1 MPRTPNSWRSTSDK
15 TDTCQFFKT
24 YFLTE
29 CVQVY
34 REHIKT
40 VAEATR
46 LNQELHKAKKE
57 EVEAEEGLLRWIT
70 SYFGL
75 LDK

>member
-1 MPRTPNSWRSTSDK
+1 MTVTL
-15 TDTCQFFKT
+15 CA
-24 YFLTE
+24 
-29 CVQVY
+29 QVY

-70 SYFGL
+70 TYFCL

>member
-1 MPRTPNSWRSTSDK
+1 MT
-15 TDTCQFFKT
+15 
-24 YFLTE
+24 
-29 CVQVY
+29 VQVY

-57 EVEAEEGLLRWIT
+57 EVEAEEGLLRWIQT
-70 SYFGL
+70 SHFFL
-75 LDK
+75 SVDN

>member
-1 MPRTPNSWRSTSDK
+1 MRL
-15 TDTCQFFKT
+15 CA
-24 YFLTE
+24 
-29 CVQVY
+29 QVY

-70 SYFGL
+70 CYLCLS
-75 LDK
+75 DK

>member
-1 MPRTPNSWRSTSDK
+1 MTVTL
-15 TDTCQFFKT
+15 CA
-24 YFLTE
+24 
-29 CVQVY
+29 QVY

-57 EVEAEEGLLRWIT
+57 EVEAEEGLLRSTTLMMIINIKKGKCLW
-70 SYFGL
+70 
-75 LDK
+75 

>member
-1 MPRTPNSWRSTSDK
+1 MSIFQNI
-15 TDTCQFFKT
+15 
-24 YFLTE
+24 FLDRVTL

-70 SYFGL
+70 SYFCL
-75 LDK
+75 LDE

>member
-1 MPRTPNSWRSTSDK
+1 MK
-15 TDTCQFFKT
+15 
-24 YFLTE
+24 
-29 CVQVY
+29 VY
-34 REHIKT
+34 KEHIKT

-70 SYFGL
+70 SCFCL